1 MSSVDSSD
9 SSSHVQE
16 LYDALASLLNAP
28 DLNLDELEDE
38 TRKSIDQAL
47 RTMER
52 YESTSCCQP
61 KCHRPTK

>member
-1 MSSVDSSD
+1 MPESESPA
-9 SSSHVQE
+9 VQE

-47 RTMER
+47 HAMER
-52 YESTSCCQP
+52 YQSTSCCQS
-61 KCHRPTK
+61 KCHRPTM

>member
-1 MSSVDSSD
+1 MASVDSSD

-16 LYDALASLLNAP
+16 LYDALASLLNTP

-47 RTMER
+47 RAMER
-52 YESTSCCQP
+52 LQHSRSLPSISRT
-61 KCHRPTK
+61 